1 MTKERAII
9 LTNGL
14 LDTEFA
20 KTCHG
25 LLRGTDR
32 YEILAVI
39 DYAYAGKDAGE
50 VMQGKPI
57 GIPVFASIADF
68 YDRHEEPPRWCV
80 VGVAFPGGRLPEEF
94 RQEIL
99 TAIDR
104 GLSVVCGLH
113 TLLSEDPEFS
123 ELARERGVQLL
134 DIRKPRPASELPFWS
149 GEIYLVTTPRIAVLG
164 IDCAVG
170 KRTTCRFLMEAC
182 RKAGIYAEM
191 IYTGQTGWMQG
202 YRHGFIFDATLNDFI
217 SGEIERVIMECERV
231 SRPELILIEGQ
242 SSLQN
247 PSGPCGSEFLLS
259 GNVKGVV
266 LQHIPGRK
274 LYDDTQVPLK
284 SLESEM
290 KLIEYYGAEILAVTL
305 NSEHLKGDKLLKY
318 RDDLEAKLGL
328 PVGLPLEE
336 GVDKLIPAVQAFIEQ
351 SNESLTQENI
361 PGEK

>member
-1 MTKERAII
+1 MIKERAII

-32 YEILAVI
+32 YEVLAVI
-39 DYAYAGKDAGE
+39 DYAYAGEDPGMIME
-50 VMQGKPI
+50 GRPN
-57 GIPVFASIADF
+57 GIPIYASVADF
-68 YDRHEEPPRWCV
+68 FANEPETPRWCV
-80 VGVAFPGGRLPEEF
+80 VGVAFPGGSLPEEF

-123 ELARERGVQLL
+123 TLARERGVQLL
-134 DIRKPRPASELPFWS
+134 DIRKPRPARELKFWT
-149 GEIYLVTTPRIAVLG
+149 GEIYQVTTPRIAVLG

-182 RKAGIYAEM
+182 RAHGIQAEM

-217 SGEIERVIMECERV
+217 SGEIERVIVECEHV
-231 SRPELILIEGQ
+231 TKPDLMLLEGQ
-242 SSLQN
+242 ASLQN
-247 PSGPCGSEFLLS
+247 PAGPCGSEFLLS
-259 GNVKGVV
+259 GNIKGVV
-266 LQHIPGRK
+266 LQHIPGRR
-274 LYDDTQVPLK
+274 LYDDTKVPIK
-284 SLESEM
+284 SLDSEIE
-290 KLIEYYGAEILAVTL
+290 LIRFYGAEVLAVTL
-305 NSEHLKGDKLLKY
+305 NGENMTPEELIDYQQKLQQRLN
-318 RDDLEAKLGL
+318 L
-328 PVGLPLEE
+328 PVVRPLEE
-336 GVDKLIPAVQAFIEQ
+336 GVDALIPVVRKFMER
-351 SNESLTQENI
+351 ERETV
-361 PGEK
+361 K

>member
-1 MTKERAII
+1 MNKERAII

-14 LDTEFA
+14 LETEFA

-32 YEILAVI
+32 YEVLAVI
-39 DYAYAGKDAGE
+39 DYAYAGRDAGE
-50 VMQGKPI
+50 VMDGRPNGVPI
-57 GIPVFASIADF
+57 YASIRDF
-68 YDRHEEPPRWCV
+68 FTNEDAAPHWCV
-80 VGVAFPGGRLPEEF
+80 IGVAFPGGALPEEF

-134 DIRKPRPASELPFWS
+134 DIRKPRAARDSKFWT
-149 GEIYLVTTPRIAVLG
+149 GEIFQVTTPRIAVLG

-170 KRTTCRFLMEAC
+170 KRTTCRFLTEAC
-182 RKAGIYAEM
+182 RRAGINAEM

-217 SGEIERVIMECERV
+217 SGEIERVLVECEHV
-231 SRPELILIEGQ
+231 SKPDLMLIEGQ

-259 GNVKGVV
+259 GQARGVV
-266 LQHIPGRK
+266 LQHVPFRE
-274 LYDDTQVPLK
+274 LYDDTKVPLRPI
-284 SLESEM
+284 ESEIE
-290 KLIEYYGAEILAVTL
+290 LIRFYGAEVLAVTL
-305 NSEHLKGDKLLKY
+305 NGEGHSAEELRRAGNQLHQQLN
-318 RDDLEAKLGL
+318 L
-328 PVGLPLEE
+328 PVVLPLEE
-336 GVDKLIPAVQAFIEQ
+336 GVD
-351 SNESLTQENI
+351 SLV
-361 PGEK
+361 PVVRKFMEKDRSRE

>member
-1 MTKERAII
+1 MTKERAIV

-32 YEILAVI
+32 YEVLAVI
-39 DYAYAGKDAGE
+39 DYAYAGQDAGE
-50 VMQGKPI
+50 VMQNRAI
-57 GIPVFASIADF
+57 GIPIYASIADF
-68 YDRHEEPPRWCV
+68 YDHQEEQPRWCV

-134 DIRKPRPASELPFWS
+134 DIRKPRPAGDLRFWT
-149 GEIYLVTTPRIAVLG
+149 GEIFSVTTPRIAVLG

-182 RKAGIYAEM
+182 RNAGIKTEM

-217 SGEIERVIMECERV
+217 SGEIERVIVECERV
-231 SRPELILIEGQ
+231 SRPELILVEGQ

-247 PSGPCGSEFLLS
+247 PAGPCGSEFLLS

-266 LQHIPGRK
+266 LQHIPGRE
-274 LYDDTQVPLK
+274 LYDDTKVPLR
-284 SLESEM
+284 SLASEM
-290 KLIEYYGAEILAVTL
+290 KLIEFYGAEVLAVTL
-305 NSEHLKGDKLLKY
+305 NSEHFKGEALLKY
-318 RDDLEAKLGL
+318 RDELESELGL
-328 PVGLPLEE
+328 PIALPLQE
-336 GVDKLIPAVQAFIEQ
+336 GVGKLVPTVREFMKR
-351 SNESLTQENI
+351 SQEKLEERSV
-361 PGEK
+361 PGGK

>member
-1 MTKERAII
+1 MNKERAIV

-39 DYAYAGKDAGE
+39 DYAYAGQDAGE
-50 VMQGKPI
+50 VMQGRAI
-57 GIPVFASIADF
+57 GIPIYASIADF
-68 YDRHEEPPRWCV
+68 YDHHDEPPRWCV

-99 TAIDR
+99 IAIDR

-134 DIRKPRPASELPFWS
+134 DIRKPRPATELRFWS
-149 GEIYLVTTPRIAVLG
+149 GEIFSVTTPRIAVLG

-182 RKAGIYAEM
+182 RDAGIKTEM

-217 SGEIERVIMECERV
+217 SGEIERVLVECERM

-247 PSGPCGSEFLLS
+247 PAGPCGSEFLLS
-259 GNVKGVV
+259 GNFKGVV
-266 LQHIPGRK
+266 LQHIPGRA
-274 LYDDTQVPLK
+274 LYDDTKVPLK

-290 KLIEYYGAEILAVTL
+290 ALIEYFGAEVLAVTI
-305 NSEHLKGDKLLKY
+305 NSEHLKGEELLEY
-318 RDDLEAKLGL
+318 REKLEAELDL
-328 PVGLPLEE
+328 PVGLPLQE
-336 GVDKLIPAVQAFIEQ
+336 GVAKLVPVVRAFMDRDHQ
-351 SNESLTQENI
+351 RASQESTNQQI
-361 PGEK
+361 